1 VVRARRGAGSRA
13 DAGFART
20 FLKACHVTDR
30 ADTTG
35 PAAAESGRIGVTQR
49 EVNSDQQIMA
59 GDDVISFAVQSVH
72 ARLIRASAS
81 FVTARARISI
91 ADIYQCL
98 SIFMTIQSP
107 CLRSPAKLFLM
118 CLQLILH
125 VIGGVWLRPIGRAAT
140 RRHPAG

>member
-13 DAGFART
+13 DAGFTGT
-20 FLKACHVTDR
+20 FLKACHVTGR

-59 GDDVISFAVQSVH
+59 GDDVILFAVQSVH
-72 ARLIRASAS
+72 ARSIRASAS

-91 ADIYQCL
+91 TDIYQCL
-98 SIFMTIQSP
+98 SIFYDYPVPLLALTCQV
-107 CLRSPAKLFLM
+107 
-118 CLQLILH
+118 ILD
-125 VIGGVWLRPIGRAAT
+125 VPSIDSSCDGGVWLRPIGRAAT